1 MRKNLKFRR
10 QIISFRLKR
19 TFFRHSSKMRIFF
32 MSMLIPA
39 CLTRANLVT
48 LTDQNFDS
56 VVQEN
61 PTFVKFCSPNCH
73 HCQRA
78 APVWEKLADAA
89 PSYPQSFVVGDV
101 DCTSETSLCDR
112 FGIRGVPTLIY
123 FREGRMYKYAGNR
136 EYNDLL
142 KFGAGDYTLAQES
155 SDIPSAAG
163 GGLVNTAKYSMVKFL
178 KDLHAILRFNQWV
191 ALFILSIGFIAGI
204 LVSFLFMVATMPKYH
219 NERQFSEIQ
228 ELATERE
235 TSEPKSSEA
244 KKDD

>member
-1 MRKNLKFRR
+1 
-10 QIISFRLKR
+10 
-19 TFFRHSSKMRIFF
+19 
-32 MSMLIPA
+32 
-39 CLTRANLVT
+39 
-48 LTDQNFDS
+48 
-56 VVQEN
+56 
-61 PTFVKFCSPNCH
+61 
-73 HCQRA
+73 
-78 APVWEKLADAA
+78 
-89 PSYPQSFVVGDV
+89 
-101 DCTSETSLCDR
+101 
-112 FGIRGVPTLIY
+112 
-123 FREGRMYKYAGNR
+123 MYKYAGNR

-142 KFGAGDYTLAQES
+142 KFGAGDYTLALES
-155 SDIPSAAG
+155 SETPSASG

-228 ELATERE
+228 EVATELG